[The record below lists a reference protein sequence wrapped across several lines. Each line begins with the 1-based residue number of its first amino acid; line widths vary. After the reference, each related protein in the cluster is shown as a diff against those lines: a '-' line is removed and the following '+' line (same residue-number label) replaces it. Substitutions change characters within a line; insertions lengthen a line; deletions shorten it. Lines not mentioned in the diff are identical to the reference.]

1 MEPSAEKENQSKLRA
16 ALEVMHECFEPSEA
30 VETGRDL
37 VEDVIFSRVSKLKR
51 LNFRGF
57 FTVILEENDNL
68 VSVATVRVYDNR
80 VAEMPLVA
88 TKHGQRHRGMCR
100 VLVDELEKNLLKLG
114 VEKLVLPSLPTT
126 VETWTNKFGFSRMP
140 DDERAKLLKYTLLDF
155 QGTIICQKLL
165 R

>member
-1 MEPSAEKENQSKLRA
+1 MSKLRA
-16 ALEVMHECFEPSEA
+16 AREVMHECFESNEC

-37 VEDVIFSRVSKLKR
+37 VDDVIFSRVSKLKR
-51 LNFRGF
+51 LNFKGF
-57 FTVILEENDNL
+57 YTVVLEENDDL
-68 VSVATVRVYDNR
+68 VSVATMRVCDNR

-88 TKHGQRHRGMCR
+88 TTFRHCRRGMCR
-100 VLVDELEKNLLKLG
+100 VLVDELDKNQMKLG

-126 VETWTNKFGFSRMP
+126 VETWTNNFGFCRMT
-140 DDERAKLLKYTLLDF
+140 DRAKLLQYTSLDF

>member
-1 MEPSAEKENQSKLRA
+1 
-16 ALEVMHECFEPSEA
+16 MHECFEPSKD

-51 LNFRGF
+51 LNFKGF
-57 FTVILEENDNL
+57 YTVVLEENDDL
-68 VSVATVRVYDNR
+68 VSVATLRVYNNI

-88 TKHGQRHRGMCR
+88 TRFRHRLRGMCR
-100 VLVDELEKNLLKLG
+100 VLVDELEKNLARFG
-114 VEKLVLPSLPTT
+114 VEKLVLPGLPTT
-126 VETWTNKFGFSRMP
+126 FDTWTINFGFSCMAYE
-140 DDERAKLLKYTLLDF
+140 ERAKLLQYTLLGF